1 MKKQTPGLFGRIE
14 KLQAERAWGDI
25 LDAGTGD
32 HSARWISR
40 LDCRSWTAVTASS
53 PMADEVRQATT
64 GFMRGGDRIV
74 VGNWLDP
81 TLLEGDSFDT
91 LLVDYLIGAID
102 GFAPYWQTRVF
113 DRLRPLVRG
122 RIYVTGVEPY
132 VPFPSNTEAGGLVRE
147 IGCLRDACLLLAGER
162 PYREY
167 PLDWVL
173 QHLDRAGF
181 RIVHARHHPI
191 IYRRRFVDSQL
202 AMCRERV
209 RRFHAEA
216 PAESMLRYIDDL
228 QARAL
233 SVLEREDGLRHGADY
248 LVAAEPVD

>member
-1 MKKQTPGLFGRIE
+1 MRKPTPGLFGRIE
-14 KLQAERAWGDI
+14 KLQGEKPWGHV

-40 LDCRSWTAVTASS
+40 LDCRSWTAVTASR
-53 PMADEVRQATT
+53 PMADEVARATD
-64 GFMRGGDRIV
+64 GFRRASDRIV
-74 VGNWLDP
+74 VGNWVDAE
-81 TLLEGDSFDT
+81 LLEGESFDT

-102 GFAPYWQTRVF
+102 GFAPYWQNQLF
-113 DRLRPLVRG
+113 ARLRPLVRE

-132 VPFPSNTEAGGLVRE
+132 VPFPAMTEAGGLVRE

-162 PYREY
+162 PYREF

-173 QHLDRAGF
+173 QQLERAGF

-191 IYRRRFVDSQL
+191 IYRRRFVESQL
-202 AMCRERV
+202 AMCRDRV
-209 RRFHAEA
+209 RQFHSDA
-216 PAESMLRYIDDL
+216 PSEPMLRYIDGL

-248 LVAAEPVD
+248 LVAAEPLD